1 MVLTIRKL
9 LNKKLLIQV
18 ISNRFKLKFMKKF
31 HLYSICFIII
41 SSCSSTKNIQM
52 FQETGKGSQELY
64 IPPAPPDIKIKP
76 FDNLYISIKTL
87 DEEVNRIFNPS
98 NTGGTGYS
106 AGTSSNYGD
115 PTSQYI
121 NGYRVSQ
128 DSTITL
134 PILGKIN
141 FGGLSLEE
149 AKESLRIRA
158 EEFLREPTV
167 DVKFLNYRVN
177 LSGEIRTPGVYYN
190 YEGSLT
196 VYDAI
201 SMANGIT
208 DFADLR
214 NVVIKRQND
223 NKIYTHTVNL
233 TDNSVFTSDVFYLQP
248 NDIVYIPPDSLKR
261 RRENSDTYGRFLST
275 ISTLI
280 VAVAF
285 FLNL

>member
-1 MVLTIRKL
+1 
-9 LNKKLLIQV
+9 
-18 ISNRFKLKFMKKF
+18 
-31 HLYSICFIII
+31 
-41 SSCSSTKNIQM
+41 M
-52 FQETGKGSQELY
+52 FQEPKKDLSGIH
-64 IPPAPPDIKIKP
+64 IPSLPPEIKIKP
-76 FDNLYISIKTL
+76 SDNLYVSIKTL

-98 NTGGTGYS
+98 NVGGTGYS
-106 AGTSSNYGD
+106 AGTSQNYGN
-115 PTSQYI
+115 PVSLYI
-121 NGYRVSQ
+121 NGYRVSS

-134 PILGKIN
+134 PILGKISM
-141 FGGLSLEE
+141 GGLSLEE
-149 AKESLRIRA
+149 AKEKLRIRS

-177 LSGEIRTPGVYYN
+177 MSGEIRSPGVYYN
-190 YEGSLT
+190 YEGNLNIH
-196 VYDAI
+196 DAI

-214 NVVIKRQND
+214 NVIIKRQNE
-223 NKIYTHTVNL
+223 NGIHSHEINL
-233 TDNSVFTSDVFYLQP
+233 TNNSVYNSEVFYLQP
-248 NDIVYIPPDSLKR
+248 NDLVYIPPDNLKR

>member
-1 MVLTIRKL
+1 MKKRTILYLQFVLVIL
-9 LNKKLLIQV
+9 LN
-18 ISNRFKLKFMKKF
+18 
-31 HLYSICFIII
+31 
-41 SSCSSTKNIQM
+41 SCSSTKNIQM
-52 FQETGKGSQELY
+52 FQESKKDSRDVF
-64 IPPAPPDIKIKP
+64 IPPAPPEITIKP
-76 FDNLYISIKTL
+76 FDNLYITIKTL
-87 DEEVNRIFNPS
+87 DEEVNRIFNPT
-98 NTGGTGYS
+98 NIGGSGYS
-106 AGTSSNYGD
+106 SGTSSNFGD

-141 FGGLSLEE
+141 FCGLSLEE
-149 AKESLRIRA
+149 ANEKLRTRA

-167 DVKFLNYRVN
+167 EVKFLNYRVN

-190 YEGSLT
+190 YEGSLSI
-196 VYDAI
+196 YDAI

-214 NVVIKRQND
+214 NVMIKRQND
-223 NKIYTHTVNL
+223 NKISTYNVNL

-248 NDIVYIPPDSLKR
+248 NDIVYIPPDNLKR

>member
-1 MVLTIRKL
+1 MKTFLYFLFLVTT
-9 LNKKLLIQV
+9 V
-18 ISNRFKLKFMKKF
+18 IFT
-31 HLYSICFIII
+31 
-41 SSCSSTKNIQM
+41 SCSSTKNIQM
-52 FQETGKGSQELY
+52 FQESKNESREVF
-64 IPPAPPDIKIKP
+64 IPPVPPKITIKP

-98 NTGGTGYS
+98 NIGGSGYS
-106 AGTSSNYGD
+106 SGTSQNFGD

>member
-1 MVLTIRKL
+1 MKNSIYLG
-9 LNKKLLIQV
+9 NLLIVLV
-18 ISNRFKLKFMKKF
+18 I
-31 HLYSICFIII
+31 IT
-41 SSCSSTKNIQM
+41 SCSSTKNIQM
-52 FQETGKGSQELY
+52 FQKSKKDSREVF
-64 IPPAPPDIKIKP
+64 IPPVPPEITIKP
-76 FDNLYISIKTL
+76 FDNLYVSIKTL

-98 NTGGTGYS
+98 NIGGSGYS
-106 AGTSSNYGD
+106 SGTSQNFGD

-121 NGYRVSQ
+121 NGYRVAQ
-128 DSTITL
+128 DSTISL

-149 AKESLRIRA
+149 AKEKLRIRA

-167 DVKFLNYRVN
+167 EVKFLNYRVN

-190 YEGSLT
+190 YEGSLSI
-196 VYDAI
+196 YDAI

-214 NVVIKRQND
+214 SVVIKRQND
-223 NKIYTHTVNL
+223 NKISTYNVNL

-248 NDIVYIPPDSLKR
+248 NDIVYIPPDNLKR

>member
-1 MVLTIRKL
+1 
-9 LNKKLLIQV
+9 
-18 ISNRFKLKFMKKF
+18 MKKTLIF
-31 HLYSICFIII
+31 SLFTVAIFILF
-41 SSCSSTKNIQM
+41 SCSSTKNIRM
-52 FQETGKGSQELY
+52 FQETTNDPGKVH
-64 IPPAPPDIKIKP
+64 IPPSPPKIEIKP

-106 AGTSSNYGD
+106 SGTSSNYGD

-121 NGYRVSQ
+121 NGYRVAQ
-128 DSTITL
+128 DSTVTL
-134 PILGKIN
+134 PVLGKIN

-149 AKESLRIRA
+149 ATERLRIRA

-190 YEGSLT
+190 YEGSLNI
-196 VYDAI
+196 YDAI
-201 SMANGIT
+201 GMANGIT
-208 DFADLR
+208 DFANLR

-223 NKIYTHTVNL
+223 NKVYTHHVNL
-233 TDNSVFTSDVFYLQP
+233 TDNSVYNSEVYYLQP
-248 NDIVYIPPDSLKR
+248 NDIVYIPPDNLKR
-261 RRENSDTYGRFLST
+261 RRDNSDTYGRFLST

-285 FLNL
+285 VLNL

>member
-1 MVLTIRKL
+1 
-9 LNKKLLIQV
+9 
-18 ISNRFKLKFMKKF
+18 MKKS
-31 HLYSICFIII
+31 YSSYINIVILIFLL
-41 SSCSSTKNIQM
+41 SCSSTKKIQM
-52 FQETGKGSQELY
+52 FQESKNDSREIF
-64 IPPAPPDIKIKP
+64 IPPVPPEITIKP
-76 FDNLYISIKTL
+76 FDNLYVSIKTL

-98 NTGGTGYS
+98 NIGGSGYS
-106 AGTSSNYGD
+106 SGTSQNFGD

-121 NGYRVSQ
+121 NGYRVAQ
-128 DSTITL
+128 DSTISL

-149 AKESLRIRA
+149 AKEKLRIRA

-167 DVKFLNYRVN
+167 EVKFLNYRVN

-190 YEGSLT
+190 YEGSLSI
-196 VYDAI
+196 YDAI

-223 NKIYTHTVNL
+223 NKISTYNVNL
-233 TDNSVFTSDVFYLQP
+233 TDNSVFTSDVFYLQS
-248 NDIVYIPPDSLKR
+248 NDIVYIPPDNLKR

>member
-1 MVLTIRKL
+1 MKNSIYLG
-9 LNKKLLIQV
+9 NLLIVLV
-18 ISNRFKLKFMKKF
+18 I
-31 HLYSICFIII
+31 IT
-41 SSCSSTKNIQM
+41 SCSSTKNIQM
-52 FQETGKGSQELY
+52 FQKSKKDSREVF
-64 IPPAPPDIKIKP
+64 IPPVPPEITIKP
-76 FDNLYISIKTL
+76 FDNLYITIKTL

-98 NTGGTGYS
+98 NIGGSGYS
-106 AGTSSNYGD
+106 SGTSQNFGD

-121 NGYRVSQ
+121 NGYRVAQ
-128 DSTITL
+128 DSTISL

-149 AKESLRIRA
+149 AKEKLRIRA

-167 DVKFLNYRVN
+167 EVKFLNYRVN

-190 YEGSLT
+190 YEGSLSI
-196 VYDAI
+196 YDAI

-214 NVVIKRQND
+214 SVVIKRQND
-223 NKIYTHTVNL
+223 NKISTYNVNL

-248 NDIVYIPPDSLKR
+248 NDIVYIPPDNLKR